1 MIEITKISDN
11 LPYIK
16 FKNFYKK
23 AYDANQEN
31 IEAAL
36 IASYSEKDN
45 EVDARFVNL
54 KFVDDKKFI
63 FFSNYNSPKSQQ
75 FKSHNQITCVIYW
88 SSINVQIRMK
98 AEITKVS
105 KQFSDEY
112 FAKRDKKKNAL
123 AILSNQSKRIS
134 SYKNFVN
141 LYEKSLKKI
150 DYKNRPNYWGGYYF
164 IPYSFEFW
172 KGHESRLNERDIY
185 ELSKGEWKHSVL
197 QP

>member
-1 MIEITKISDN
+1 MVRN
-11 LPYIK
+11 L
-16 FKNFYKK
+16 
-23 AYDANQEN
+23 
-31 IEAAL
+31 
-36 IASYSEKDN
+36 
-45 EVDARFVNL
+45 
-54 KFVDDKKFI
+54 

-123 AILSNQSKRIS
+123 AIFSSQSKPIS

-150 DYKNRPNYWGGYYF
+150 DFKNRPNYWGGYYF

-172 KGHESRLNERDIY
+172 KGHESRLNKRDMY

>member
-1 MIEITKISDN
+1 MIDITKISDN

-112 FAKRDKKKNAL
+112 FVKRDKKKNAL
-123 AILSNQSKRIS
+123 AIFSNQSKRIS